1 MGKRTPK
8 ASVMKKMW
16 VQRILS
22 TGSNVTTWPG
32 GKSSSWC
39 SWAFTK
45 DMSEHSNK
53 NESAAVGPASA
64 RFEAI
69 FLDVDS
75 NFTADDTDGQEAAQ
89 PILNYSNFNQKGGA
103 PGGDEF
109 AERANLI

>member
-1 MGKRTPK
+1 VGKRTPK

-45 DMSEHSNK
+45 DMSEHSNI
-53 NESAAVGPASA
+53 NESAAVGPVSA

-75 NFTADDTDGQEAAQ
+75 KRMTRMGAHTGCTANFKLLQ
-89 PILNYSNFNQKGGA
+89 F
-103 PGGDEF
+103 
-109 AERANLI
+109 

>member
-1 MGKRTPK
+1 VGKRTPK

-39 SWAFTK
+39 SWADTK
-45 DMSEHSNK
+45 DMHEHSNI
-53 NESAAVGPASA
+53 NESAAGGCTSA

-69 FLDVDS
+69 FFGFDS
-75 NFTADDTDGQEAAQ
+75 HG
-89 PILNYSNFNQKGGA
+89 
-103 PGGDEF
+103 
-109 AERANLI
+109 